1 MDLNLCFHLE
11 ASWAPVDELDGPLG
25 LDGGDSG
32 VDVFGDDVASVE
44 QAAGHV
50 LPSPG
55 VTLHHLVRRLKATV
69 CYLSHRELFMVGLN
83 KD

>member
-32 VDVFGDDVASVE
+32 VDVFGDDVATE
-44 QAAGHV
+44 EEATRHV
-50 LPSPG
+50 F
-55 VTLHHLVRRLKATV
+55 TMTRIAFHLDRVDKFE
-69 CYLSHRELFMVGLN
+69 H
-83 KD
+83 